1 MSQIA
6 DERIQAFRDAVN
18 ASPELQAK
26 VTAGEDWVEIAKA
39 AGHEITAEEI
49 KAYVAARPNDELSEF
64 ELEAVAGSV
73 RLQIRLRL
81 YGCSY

>member
-1 MSQIA
+1 MRQTA

-18 ASPELQAK
+18 VSPELQAK
-26 VTAGEDWVEIAKA
+26 VTAGEDWVEMAKA
-39 AGHEITAEEI
+39 AGYEFTAEEI
-49 KAYVAARPNDELSEF
+49 HAYVAARPNSELSEF
-64 ELEAVAGSV
+64 EQEAVAGSV